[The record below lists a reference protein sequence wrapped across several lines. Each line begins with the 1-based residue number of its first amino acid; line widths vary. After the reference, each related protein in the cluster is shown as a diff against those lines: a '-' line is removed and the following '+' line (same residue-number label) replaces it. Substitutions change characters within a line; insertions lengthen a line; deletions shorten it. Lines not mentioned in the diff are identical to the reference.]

1 MKSNSRKKG
10 SKTISKGSKDKR
22 ITKHPPYEEVDLD
35 AWIAELVSKSDEAR
49 DAYEEDV
56 TITDLVLDIILL
68 REKAGL
74 SQKEL
79 AEKLGVSQQ
88 MVSKMEN
95 SNYDGRTIAKLW
107 RHVNALGYRPVIKF
121 EPIEKWRKK
130 HPIPGLAEKE

>member
-1 MKSNSRKKG
+1 MKSKLPKKG
-10 SKTISKGSKDKR
+10 SRTTSRGSKDKMAV
-22 ITKHPPYEEVDLD
+22 KYPPYVEVDLD
-35 AWIAELVSKSDEAR
+35 AMIAELVSQSDEAR

-56 TITDLVLDIILL
+56 VATDLVLDIILL

-79 AEKLGVSQQ
+79 AEKLGVTQQ

-95 SNYDGRTIAKLW
+95 SNYDGRTISKIW

-130 HPIPGLAEKE
+130 HPIPGLADKE